1 MILPLCTTVTL
12 TAEKPYLTSLF
23 LFFLVFL
30 SSLFRS
36 SSPSPSLFFLLS
48 LLSLSFSASLPP
60 SPPHPLYLSSLLPP
74 PSSSLLSQSRE
85 STQGP
90 NTVYT
95 GKGNLSR
102 VAQFIEWNG
111 QRNISGWGTPTARMI
126 NGTGG
131 FMFHPG
137 VTRDEN
143 LTAFISELFR

>member
-12 TAEKPYLTSLF
+12 TAVLTFPPFSFPSWSFYLQ
-23 LFFLVFL
+23 
-30 SSLFRS
+30 
-36 SSPSPSLFFLLS
+36 FLLS
-48 LLSLSFSASLPP
+48 FVLPLPPLSFSTSLLP
-60 SPPHPLYLSSLLPP
+60 SLPHPLYLSSLP
-74 PSSSLLSQSRE
+74 PSSSLLLSQSRE
-85 STQGP
+85 SIQGP
-90 NTVYT
+90 NIVYT

-111 QRNISGWGTPTARMI
+111 QRNISGWGTPTAQMI